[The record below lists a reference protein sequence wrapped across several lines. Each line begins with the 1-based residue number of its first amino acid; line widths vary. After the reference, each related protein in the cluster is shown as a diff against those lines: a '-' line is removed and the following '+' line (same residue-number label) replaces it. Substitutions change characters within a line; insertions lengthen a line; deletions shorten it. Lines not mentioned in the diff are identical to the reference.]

1 MKDLSRRKLNK
12 MFGKTIFRKPLTFLI
27 ALAVWNVFSMTAFAV
42 VPADVMGEITVSGQV
57 TVNGQ
62 NVVSGSTVTS
72 GNTIVTGTNSTATIN
87 LGKNGRVEIL
97 SDSTMNLR
105 FTDNSIVGS
114 LTSGKIRVTNAPAV
128 ATSITT
134 RNATIIAD
142 AGQANTFGVDVG
154 CADEAR
160 CTQTYVETT
169 SGLVT
174 LRSGST
180 DKQVA
185 AGTDATFGNPSQTGC
200 KPCLR
205 PGSVPPVAT
214 AGLGAG
220 AIAALLLA
228 AAGGVVAAI
237 LLSDSRNDVT
247 LGGGAVVV
255 STVR

>member
-1 MKDLSRRKLNK
+1 
-12 MFGKTIFRKPLTFLI
+12 MFGKTNFRKSITFLV
-27 ALAVWNVFSMTAFAV
+27 ALAVLNVFSMTALAV
-42 VPADVMGEITVSGQV
+42 SPDEVMGAITVSGQV

-72 GNTIVTGTNSTATIN
+72 GSTIVTGTNATATIN
-87 LGKNGRVEIL
+87 LGKNGQVEVL
-97 SDSTMNLR
+97 SDSTLNLK
-105 FTDNSIVGS
+105 FNNNSIIGS
-114 LTSGKIRVTNAPAV
+114 LMSGKIRVTNAAAV

-134 RNATIIAD
+134 RNATVVAD
-142 AGQANTFGVDVG
+142 AAQANTFGVDVG

-169 SGLVT
+169 SGLVN

-228 AAGGVVAAI
+228 AGGAVAAAI
-237 LLSDSRNDVT
+237 LLTDSRNDVT
-247 LGGGAVVV
+247 LGGGVIVV

>member
-1 MKDLSRRKLNK
+1 
-12 MFGKTIFRKPLTFLI
+12 MFSKNIFRKSITFLI
-27 ALAVWNVFSMTAFAV
+27 ALAVWNVFSMTALAAT
-42 VPADVMGEITVSGQV
+42 PDGLMGEITVNGQV

-62 NVVSGSTVTS
+62 NAVSSSTVTS
-72 GNTIVTGTNSTATIN
+72 DSTIVTGANSGATIN

-97 SDSTMNLR
+97 SDSTLTLKFNN
-105 FTDNSIVGS
+105 NSIIGT
-114 LTSGKIRVTNAPAV
+114 LMSGKIRVTNAAAV
-128 ATSITT
+128 ATSIST
-134 RNATIIAD
+134 RNATVIAD

-160 CTQTYVETT
+160 CTQTFVETT
-169 SGLVT
+169 TGLVT
-174 LRSGST
+174 LRSGSM

-228 AAGGVVAAI
+228 AGGAAVAAI
-237 LLSDSRNDVT
+237 LLGNNTNVE
-247 LGGGAVVV
+247 LGGAAVVV